1 MRAMVHNPV
10 IVSVVPLVWVLPL
23 AADAGTICEPDS

>member
-1 MRAMVHNPV
+1 MREMVHNPV
-10 IVSVVPLVWVLPL
+10 IASVVPLVWVLLL